1 MDNDDTDKKLQAKNI
16 KPTAMR
22 ELVLKV
28 LTEEKT
34 AISLPELESKFEK
47 AEKTTLYRTLKTFEK
62 HKLIHSI
69 DDGSGTVR
77 YALCSDSCVCDPED
91 LHVHFFCT
99 KCKKTYCL
107 NDIPVPTIN
116 LPVGFTLEN
125 VNMVVKGICSNC
137 SKF

>member
-99 KCKKTYCL
+99 KCKKTNCL